1 MLKHTMSQSTVSQDK
16 NSSKNQ
22 KRSLLK
28 KTLAGAVLSAMA
40 ISGAHAKGI
49 SDNEIRIGYIADMSG
64 TYSPLAG
71 PNGLEAA
78 KMAIEDM
85 GGAINGKKITI
96 VAADD
101 QNKPDIGANKV
112 RQWIDTDNIDL
123 VAGMVS
129 SAVTIAVNKV
139 VESKNKLSIVSGS
152 ASSSITNQYCTPNS
166 VHYVYDTYAL
176 AHGTGEAVVKEGGDT
191 WFFLTADYAFG
202 HAMEGDVSSVVKSNG
217 GKVVG
222 AVRHPLATNDFSS
235 FILQAQASGAKI
247 VGLANAGGDTV
258 NALKTAKEFGVVASG
273 QKLAGLLVFLHD
285 VKSLGL
291 ETTQGLQL
299 TTGFYWDRTKDTRDW
314 SQRFQKRTGVMP
326 SMVHAGIYSSTMHYL
341 NAVKAT
347 GSDDSQAVMAEMK
360 KTPINDFFAT
370 NGRIRDDGRMIHDMY
385 LAEVKKPSE
394 SKNDWDLLK
403 ILRTIPADK
412 AFRPLSESKCKLVA
426 GN

>member
-1 MLKHTMSQSTVSQDK
+1 MTF
-16 NSSKNQ
+16 
-22 KRSLLK
+22 K
-28 KTLAGAVLSAMA
+28 KTLLAASLSTLA
-40 ISGAHAKGI
+40 ITGLAQAKGI

-71 PNGLEAA
+71 PNGLIAA
-78 KMAIEDM
+78 EMAIADF
-85 GGAINGKKITI
+85 GGKVKGKNITI

-112 RQWIDTDNIDL
+112 REWIDTNNIDL

-139 VESKNKLSIVSGS
+139 VEAKDKLSIVSGS
-152 ASSSITNQYCTPNS
+152 ASSSITNQYCTANS

-202 HAMEGDVSSVVKSNG
+202 HAMEGDVTAVVNQSG
-217 GKVVG
+217 GKIVG
-222 AVRHPLATNDFSS
+222 GVRHPLATSDFSS

-247 VGLANAGGDTV
+247 VGLANAGADTI

-273 QKLAGLLVFLHD
+273 QKIAGLLVFLHD

-299 TTGFYWDRTKDTRDW
+299 TTGFYWDRTPETRAW
-314 SQRFQKRTGVMP
+314 SKQFYAKTGSMP
-326 SMVHAGIYSSTMHYL
+326 TMVHAGIYSSTMHYL
-341 NAVKAT
+341 KAVEAT
-347 GSDDSQAVMAEMK
+347 GTDDAKTVLAQMK

-370 NGRIRDDGRMIHDMY
+370 NGSIRDDGRMIHDMY

-394 SKNDWDLLK
+394 SKGEWDLFK

-412 AFRPLSESKCKLVA
+412 AFRPLSESQCKLVA
-426 GN
+426 AK

>member
-1 MLKHTMSQSTVSQDK
+1 MRLKL
-16 NSSKNQ
+16 
-22 KRSLLK
+22 KRLSAGVISA
-28 KTLAGAVLSAMA
+28 LALSGAVQAA
-40 ISGAHAKGI
+40 GI

-64 TYSPLAG
+64 TYSTLAG
-71 PNGLEAA
+71 PNGLIAA
-78 KMAIEDM
+78 KMAIADF
-85 GGAINGKKITI
+85 GGKINGKKITI

-139 VESKNKLSIVSGS
+139 VESKDKLSIVSGS

-166 VHYVYDTYAL
+166 VHYVYDTYAM
-176 AHGTGEAVVKEGGDT
+176 AHGTGEAVVKEGGDS

-202 HAMEGDVSSVVKSNG
+202 HAMEGDVASVVKASG
-217 GKVVG
+217 GKVMG
-222 AVRHPLATNDFSS
+222 TVRHPLATTDFSS
-235 FILQAQASGAKI
+235 FILQAQSSGAKI
-247 VGLANAGGDTV
+247 IGLANAGADTI

-299 TTGFYWDRTKDTRDW
+299 TTGFYWDRTPETRAW
-314 SQRFQKRTGVMP
+314 SKRFYDETGSMP
-326 SMVHAGIYSSTMHYL
+326 TMVHAGTYSSTMHYL
-341 NAVKAT
+341 SAVKAAGT
-347 GSDDSQAVMAEMK
+347 DDAKTVMAQMK

-394 SKNDWDLLK
+394 SNGEWDLFK
-403 ILRTIPADK
+403 ILRTIPADQ
-412 AFRPLSESKCKLVA
+412 AFRPLSESKCHLVA
-426 GN
+426 GR

>member
-1 MLKHTMSQSTVSQDK
+1 MRLK
-16 NSSKNQ
+16 
-22 KRSLLK
+22 LK
-28 KTLAGAVLSAMA
+28 QRFNLKQLSAGVLSALA
-40 ISGAHAKGI
+40 ISSGAHAAGM
-49 SDNEIRIGYIADMSG
+49 SDNEVRIGYIADMSG

-71 PNGLEAA
+71 PNGLTAA
-78 KMAIEDM
+78 KMAIADF
-85 GGAINGKKITI
+85 GGKVNGKKITI

-112 RQWIDTDNIDL
+112 REWIDTDNIDL

-139 VESKNKLSIVSGS
+139 VESKGKLSIVSGS

-176 AHGTGEAVVKEGGDT
+176 AHGTGEAVVQEGGDS
-191 WFFLTADYAFG
+191 WYFLTADYAFG
-202 HAMEGDVSSVVKSNG
+202 HAMEGDVAAVVKGSG

-222 AVRHPLATNDFSS
+222 GVRHPLATSDFSS
-235 FILQAQASGAKI
+235 FILQAQSSGAKI
-247 VGLANAGGDTV
+247 VGLANAGADTI

-299 TTGFYWDRTKDTRDW
+299 TTGFYWDRTPETRAW
-314 SQRFQKRTGVMP
+314 SKRFYEETGTMP
-326 SMVHAGIYSSTMHYL
+326 TMVHAGIYSSTMHYL
-341 NAVKAT
+341 NSVQRTGTDAAEAVLA
-347 GSDDSQAVMAEMK
+347 DMK
-360 KTPINDFFAT
+360 KHPINDFFAT

-394 SKNDWDLLK
+394 SNGDWDLFK
-403 ILRTIPADK
+403 ILRTIPAEN
-412 AFRPLSESKCKLVA
+412 AFRPLAESKCRLVA
-426 GN
+426 GR

>member
-1 MLKHTMSQSTVSQDK
+1 MRLKL
-16 NSSKNQ
+16 
-22 KRSLLK
+22 KRLSAGIISA
-28 KTLAGAVLSAMA
+28 LALSGAVQAA
-40 ISGAHAKGI
+40 GI

-64 TYSPLAG
+64 TYSTLAG
-71 PNGLEAA
+71 PNGLIAA
-78 KMAIEDM
+78 KMAIADF
-85 GGAINGKKITI
+85 GGKIDGKKITI

-139 VESKNKLSIVSGS
+139 VESKDKLSIVSGS

-166 VHYVYDTYAL
+166 VHYVYDTYAM
-176 AHGTGEAVVKEGGDT
+176 AHGTGEAVVKEGGDS

-202 HAMEGDVSSVVKSNG
+202 HAMEGDVASVVKASG
-217 GKVVG
+217 GKVMG
-222 AVRHPLATNDFSS
+222 TVRHPLATTDFSS
-235 FILQAQASGAKI
+235 FILQAQSSGAKI
-247 VGLANAGGDTV
+247 IGLANAGADTI

-299 TTGFYWDRTKDTRDW
+299 TTGFYWDRTPETRAW
-314 SQRFQKRTGVMP
+314 SKRFHDETGSMP
-326 SMVHAGIYSSTMHYL
+326 TMVHAGTYSSTMHYL
-341 NAVKAT
+341 SAVKAAGT
-347 GSDDSQAVMAEMK
+347 DDAKTVMAQMK

-394 SKNDWDLLK
+394 SSGEWDLFK
-403 ILRTIPADK
+403 ILRTIPADQ
-412 AFRPLSESKCKLVA
+412 AFRPLSESKCHLVA
-426 GN
+426 GR

>member
-1 MLKHTMSQSTVSQDK
+1 MRLK
-16 NSSKNQ
+16 
-22 KRSLLK
+22 LK
-28 KTLAGAVLSAMA
+28 QGFNLKQLSAGVLSALA
-40 ISGAHAKGI
+40 ISSGAHAAGM
-49 SDNEIRIGYIADMSG
+49 SDNEVRIGYIADMSG

-71 PNGLEAA
+71 PNGLIAA
-78 KMAIEDM
+78 KMAIADF
-85 GGAINGKKITI
+85 GGKVNGKKITI

-139 VESKNKLSIVSGS
+139 VEAKGKLSIVSGS

-176 AHGTGEAVVKEGGDT
+176 AHGTGEAVVKEGGDS

-202 HAMEGDVSSVVKSNG
+202 HAMEGDVSAVVKGSG
-217 GKVVG
+217 GQVVG
-222 AVRHPLATNDFSS
+222 GVRHPLATSDFSS

-247 VGLANAGGDTV
+247 VGLANAGADTI
-258 NALKTAKEFGVVASG
+258 NALKTAKEFGVVESG

-299 TTGFYWDRTKDTRDW
+299 TTGFYWDRTPETRAW
-314 SQRFQKRTGVMP
+314 SKRFFEETGSMP
-326 SMVHAGIYSSTMHYL
+326 TMVHAGIYSSTMHYL
-341 NAVKAT
+341 NSVQRTGTDAADAVLA
-347 GSDDSQAVMAEMK
+347 DMK
-360 KTPINDFFAT
+360 KNPINDFFAT

-394 SKNDWDLLK
+394 SNGEWDLFK
-403 ILRTIPADK
+403 ILRTIPADQ
-412 AFRPLSESKCKLVA
+412 AFRPLAESKCRLVA
-426 GN
+426 GR

>member
-1 MLKHTMSQSTVSQDK
+1 MRLKLKHLTAS
-16 NSSKNQ
+16 
-22 KRSLLK
+22 
-28 KTLAGAVLSAMA
+28 VLSALA
-40 ISGAHAKGI
+40 ISASAQAADI

-71 PNGLEAA
+71 PNGLTAA
-78 KMAIEDM
+78 KMAIADF
-85 GGAINGKKITI
+85 GGKVKGKKITI

-112 RQWIDTDNIDL
+112 REWIDTDNIDL

-139 VESKNKLSIVSGS
+139 VESKDKLSIVSGS

-176 AHGTGEAVVKEGGDT
+176 AHGTGEAVVKEGGDS

-202 HAMEGDVSSVVKSNG
+202 HAMEGDVAAVVKGSG

-222 AVRHPLATNDFSS
+222 GVRHPLATSDFSS
-235 FILQAQASGAKI
+235 FILQAQSSGAKI
-247 VGLANAGGDTV
+247 VGLANAGADTI

-299 TTGFYWDRTKDTRDW
+299 TTGFYWDRTPETRAW
-314 SQRFQKRTGVMP
+314 SKRFYEETGTMP
-326 SMVHAGIYSSTMHYL
+326 TMVHAGIYSSTMHYL
-341 NAVKAT
+341 KAVEKT
-347 GSDDSQAVMAEMK
+347 GTDDAQTVLAEMK
-360 KTPINDFFAT
+360 ATPVNDFFAS

-394 SKNDWDLLK
+394 SNGEWDLFK
-403 ILRTIPADK
+403 ILRTIPADQ
-412 AFRPLSESKCKLVA
+412 AFRPLSESKCRLVA
-426 GN
+426 GR

>member
-1 MLKHTMSQSTVSQDK
+1 MRLKLKHLTAS
-16 NSSKNQ
+16 
-22 KRSLLK
+22 
-28 KTLAGAVLSAMA
+28 VLSALA
-40 ISGAHAKGI
+40 ISAGAQASDI

-71 PNGLEAA
+71 PNGLTAA
-78 KMAIEDM
+78 KMAIADF
-85 GGAINGKKITI
+85 GGKVKGKKITI

-112 RQWIDTDNIDL
+112 REWIDTDNIDL

-139 VESKNKLSIVSGS
+139 VESKDKLSIVSGS

-176 AHGTGEAVVKEGGDT
+176 AHGTGEAVVKEGGDS

-202 HAMEGDVSSVVKSNG
+202 HAMEGDVAAVVKGSG

-222 AVRHPLATNDFSS
+222 GVRHPLATSDFSS

-247 VGLANAGGDTV
+247 VGLANAGADTI

-299 TTGFYWDRTKDTRDW
+299 TTGFYWDRTPETRTW
-314 SQRFQKRTGVMP
+314 SKRFYEETGTMP
-326 SMVHAGIYSSTMHYL
+326 TMVHAGIYSSTMHYL
-341 NAVKAT
+341 KAVEKT
-347 GSDDSQAVMAEMK
+347 GTDDAQTVMAEMK
-360 KTPINDFFAT
+360 ATPVNDFFAS

-394 SKNDWDLLK
+394 SNGEWDLFK
-403 ILRTIPADK
+403 ILRTIPADQ
-412 AFRPLSESKCKLVA
+412 AFRPLSESKCRLVA
-426 GN
+426 GR

>member
-1 MLKHTMSQSTVSQDK
+1 MRLKLKHLTAS
-16 NSSKNQ
+16 
-22 KRSLLK
+22 
-28 KTLAGAVLSAMA
+28 VLSALA
-40 ISGAHAKGI
+40 ISAGAQAADI

-71 PNGLEAA
+71 PNGLTAA
-78 KMAIEDM
+78 KMAIADF
-85 GGAINGKKITI
+85 GGKVKGKKITI

-112 RQWIDTDNIDL
+112 REWIDTDNIDL

-139 VESKNKLSIVSGS
+139 VESKDKLSIVSGS

-176 AHGTGEAVVKEGGDT
+176 AHGTGEAVVKEGGDS

-202 HAMEGDVSSVVKSNG
+202 HAMEGDVAAVVKGSG

-222 AVRHPLATNDFSS
+222 GVRHPLATSDFSS
-235 FILQAQASGAKI
+235 FILQAQSSGAKI
-247 VGLANAGGDTV
+247 VGLANAGADTI

-299 TTGFYWDRTKDTRDW
+299 TTGFYWDRTPETRAW
-314 SQRFQKRTGVMP
+314 SKRFYEETGTMP
-326 SMVHAGIYSSTMHYL
+326 TMVHAGIYSSTMHYL
-341 NAVKAT
+341 KAVEKT
-347 GSDDSQAVMAEMK
+347 GTDDAQTVLAEMK
-360 KTPINDFFAT
+360 TTPVNDFFAS
-370 NGRIRDDGRMIHDMY
+370 NGRIRDDGRMVHDMY

-394 SKNDWDLLK
+394 STSEWDLFK
-403 ILRTIPADK
+403 ILRTIPADQ
-412 AFRPLSESKCKLVA
+412 AFRPLSESKCRLVA
-426 GN
+426 GR

>member
-1 MLKHTMSQSTVSQDK
+1 MRLKLKHRF
-16 NSSKNQ
+16 N
-22 KRSLLK
+22 LK
-28 KTLAGAVLSAMA
+28 QLSAGVISALA
-40 ISGAHAKGI
+40 IASGAQAAGI

-71 PNGLEAA
+71 PNGLTAA
-78 KMAIEDM
+78 KMAIADF
-85 GGAINGKKITI
+85 GGKVNGKKITI

-112 RQWIDTDNIDL
+112 REWIDTDNIDL

-129 SAVTIAVNKV
+129 SSVTIAVNKV
-139 VESKNKLSIVSGS
+139 VESKGKLSIVSGS

-176 AHGTGEAVVKEGGDT
+176 AHGTGEAVVQEGGDS
-191 WFFLTADYAFG
+191 WYFLTADYAFG
-202 HAMEGDVSSVVKSNG
+202 HAMEGDVSAVVKGSG

-222 AVRHPLATNDFSS
+222 SARHPLATNDFSS

-247 VGLANAGGDTV
+247 VGLANAGADTI
-258 NALKTAKEFGVVASG
+258 NALKTAKEFGVVESG

-299 TTGFYWDRTKDTRDW
+299 TTGFYWDRTPETRAW
-314 SQRFQKRTGVMP
+314 SKRFYDETGSMP
-326 SMVHAGIYSSTMHYL
+326 TMVHAGIYSSTMHYL
-341 NAVKAT
+341 NSVQRTGTDAAEAVLA
-347 GSDDSQAVMAEMK
+347 DMK
-360 KTPINDFFAT
+360 KHPINDFFAT

-394 SKNDWDLLK
+394 SNGDWDLFK
-403 ILRTIPADK
+403 ILRTIPAEN
-412 AFRPLSESKCKLVA
+412 AFRPLAESKCRLVA
-426 GN
+426 GR

>member
-1 MLKHTMSQSTVSQDK
+1 MRLKLKHLTAS
-16 NSSKNQ
+16 
-22 KRSLLK
+22 
-28 KTLAGAVLSAMA
+28 VLSALA
-40 ISGAHAKGI
+40 ISAGAQAADI

-71 PNGLEAA
+71 PNGLTAA
-78 KMAIEDM
+78 KMAIADF
-85 GGAINGKKITI
+85 GGKVKGKKITI

-112 RQWIDTDNIDL
+112 REWIDTDNIDL

-139 VESKNKLSIVSGS
+139 VESKDKLSIVSGS

-176 AHGTGEAVVKEGGDT
+176 AHGTGEAVVKEGGDS

-202 HAMEGDVSSVVKSNG
+202 HAMEGDVAAVVKGSG

-222 AVRHPLATNDFSS
+222 GVRHPLATSDFSS

-247 VGLANAGGDTV
+247 VGLANAGADTI

-299 TTGFYWDRTKDTRDW
+299 TTGFYWDRTPETRAW
-314 SQRFQKRTGVMP
+314 SKRFYEETGTMP
-326 SMVHAGIYSSTMHYL
+326 TMVHAGIYSSTMHYL
-341 NAVKAT
+341 KAVEKT
-347 GSDDSQAVMAEMK
+347 GTDDAQTVMAEMK
-360 KTPINDFFAT
+360 ATPVNDFFAS
-370 NGRIRDDGRMIHDMY
+370 NGRIRDDGRMVHDMY
-385 LAEVKKPSE
+385 LAEVKKPLESTSE
-394 SKNDWDLLK
+394 WDLFK
-403 ILRTIPADK
+403 ILRTIPADQ
-412 AFRPLSESKCKLVA
+412 AFRPLSESKCRLVA
-426 GN
+426 GR

>member
-1 MLKHTMSQSTVSQDK
+1 MTCKMTF
-16 NSSKNQ
+16 
-22 KRSLLK
+22 K
-28 KTLAGAVLSAMA
+28 KTLLAASLSTLA
-40 ISGAHAKGI
+40 ITGLAQAKGI

-71 PNGLEAA
+71 PNGLIAA
-78 KMAIEDM
+78 EMAIADF
-85 GGAINGKKITI
+85 GGKVKGKNITI

-112 RQWIDTDNIDL
+112 REWIDTNNIDL

-139 VESKNKLSIVSGS
+139 VEAKDKLSIVSGS
-152 ASSSITNQYCTPNS
+152 ASSSITNQYCTANS

-202 HAMEGDVSSVVKSNG
+202 HAMEGDVTAVVNQSG
-217 GKVVG
+217 GKIVG
-222 AVRHPLATNDFSS
+222 GVRHPLATSDFSS

-247 VGLANAGGDTV
+247 VGLANAGADTI

-273 QKLAGLLVFLHD
+273 QKIAGLLVFLHD

-299 TTGFYWDRTKDTRDW
+299 TTGFYWDRTPETRAW
-314 SQRFQKRTGVMP
+314 SKQFYAKTGSMP
-326 SMVHAGIYSSTMHYL
+326 TMVHAGIYSSTMHYL
-341 NAVKAT
+341 KAVEAT
-347 GSDDSQAVMAEMK
+347 GTDDAKTVLAQMK

-370 NGRIRDDGRMIHDMY
+370 NGSIRDDGRMIHDMY

-394 SKNDWDLLK
+394 SKGEWDLFK

-412 AFRPLSESKCKLVA
+412 AFRPLSESQCKLVA
-426 GN
+426 AK

>member
-1 MLKHTMSQSTVSQDK
+1 MTCKMTF
-16 NSSKNQ
+16 
-22 KRSLLK
+22 K
-28 KTLAGAVLSAMA
+28 KTLLAASLSTLA
-40 ISGAHAKGI
+40 ITGLAQAKGI

-71 PNGLEAA
+71 PNGLIAA
-78 KMAIEDM
+78 EMAIADF
-85 GGAINGKKITI
+85 GGKVKGKNITI

-112 RQWIDTDNIDL
+112 REWIDTNNIDL

-139 VESKNKLSIVSGS
+139 VEAKDKLSIVSGS
-152 ASSSITNQYCTPNS
+152 ASSSITNQYCTANS

-176 AHGTGEAVVKEGGDT
+176 AHGTGEAVVKEGGDS

-202 HAMEGDVSSVVKSNG
+202 HAMEGDVTAVVNQSG
-217 GKVVG
+217 GKIVG
-222 AVRHPLATNDFSS
+222 GVRHPLATSDFSS

-247 VGLANAGGDTV
+247 VGLANAGADTI

-273 QKLAGLLVFLHD
+273 QKIAGLLVFLHD

-299 TTGFYWDRTKDTRDW
+299 TTGFYWDRTPETRAW
-314 SQRFQKRTGVMP
+314 SKQFYAKTGSMP
-326 SMVHAGIYSSTMHYL
+326 TMVHAGIYSSTMHYL
-341 NAVKAT
+341 KAVEAAGT
-347 GSDDSQAVMAEMK
+347 DDAKTVLAQMK

-370 NGRIRDDGRMIHDMY
+370 NGTIRDDGRMIHDMY

-394 SKNDWDLLK
+394 SKGEWDLFK

-412 AFRPLSESKCKLVA
+412 AFRPLSESQCKLVA
-426 GN
+426 AK